1 MCGRL
6 HVPALP
12 SSSYDCLPAPRAISP
27 SPHTDPSRPAA
38 PRHTLAPASSCA
50 GGAGERYA
58 EALAASERWVAE
70 SGAAVIHAFD
80 QLETMLGQGTVA
92 LELSSQASALDTLL
106 VAVGCGGLIGGIA
119 AWYAGKINVV
129 GVEPE

>member
-1 MCGRL
+1 
-6 HVPALP
+6 
-12 SSSYDCLPAPRAISP
+12 
-27 SPHTDPSRPAA
+27 
-38 PRHTLAPASSCA
+38 
-50 GGAGERYA
+50 
-58 EALAASERWVAE
+58 
-70 SGAAVIHAFD
+70 
-80 QLETMLGQGTVA
+80 MLGQGTVA